1 MDKKIAFFDID
12 GTLINVP
19 TGLMSPTEE
28 TIRALNQFQ
37 AQGNLIFVATSRGVL
52 PFQAD
57 DLHFDGFVG
66 EDGHYIVYD
75 GQVLVNDLFTADEVR
90 RLIEVFQKYDGRCMY
105 HSHQNSWCDCWEDE
119 YIQRHRRAFSQTTE
133 KPANLIEKLDADSMD
148 LIACCVMFKNVED
161 LRRAYAALEDM
172 CTMVAYETGIIRMDV
187 YRKGFKKGT
196 GVQYMYERLGI
207 PRENTYAFG
216 DGINDIEMFELVGHG
231 IAMGNAIDELKAV
244 AEAVTDDVTDNG
256 VAHYFEKYL
265 LE

>member
-37 AQGNLIFVATSRGVL
+37 AQGNLIFVATSRGAL

-105 HSHQNSWCDCWEDE
+105 HSHQNS
-119 YIQRHRRAFSQTTE
+119 YS
-133 KPANLIEKLDADSMD
+133 P
-148 LIACCVMFKNVED
+148 
-161 LRRAYAALEDM
+161 
-172 CTMVAYETGIIRMDV
+172 
-187 YRKGFKKGT
+187 
-196 GVQYMYERLGI
+196 
-207 PRENTYAFG
+207 
-216 DGINDIEMFELVGHG
+216 
-231 IAMGNAIDELKAV
+231 
-244 AEAVTDDVTDNG
+244 EAHTP
-256 VAHYFEKYL
+256 
-265 LE
+265 